1 MELRQLAYFLAVAE
15 ERNFTR
21 AAQRIPIAQP
31 AISQQVRRLEA
42 ELGER
47 LFVRDRRGIRLTAAG
62 EALLPHARAMLADAE
77 HAREAVAALRGL
89 LTGRLAFG
97 FVLPLPDQRLPGLV
111 GAFHRQYPG
120 IELKLIEDETDALL
134 AALATGQLD
143 AALVGLGRYD
153 RPPPDVE
160 SLLVAREPVVVAVD
174 PRHPLAGAG
183 SIPLH
188 ALRDEPMIAF
198 TSASKQRSTLE
209 AACHAAGFAP
219 RVVAETSD
227 LGVVI
232 DLVQHRI
239 GVAVLPRSALD
250 GADTVARLRLTRP
263 KLDRRI
269 LLVWRPGGGPPAA
282 RAFLALARHHLVGGG
297 GGRAVAAP
305 APQSAARR
313 AASNGSRSK
322 MNRL

>member
-1 MELRQLAYFLAVAE
+1 MELRQLSYFLAVAE

-31 AISQQVRRLEA
+31 AISQQIRRLEA

-62 EALLPHARAMLADAE
+62 QALLPHARAMLATAA
-77 HAREAVAALRGL
+77 HAREAMAALSGL

-97 FVLPLPDQRLPGLV
+97 FVLPLPDQRLPGLLGV
-111 GAFHRQYPG
+111 FHRQYPG
-120 IELKLIEDETDALL
+120 IELRLLEDETDALL
-134 AALATGQLD
+134 VALATGQLD
-143 AALVGLGRYD
+143 AALIGLGRYD
-153 RPPPDVE
+153 RPPPEVE
-160 SLLVAREPVVVAVD
+160 SLVVAREPVVVAM
-174 PRHPLAGAG
+174 HPQHALAGAG
-183 SIPLH
+183 SVPLG

-209 AACHAAGFAP
+209 AACQAAGFAP

-232 DLVQHRI
+232 QLIQQQL

-250 GADTVARLRLTRP
+250 GADTVAQLGLSRP

-269 LLVWRPGGGPPAA
+269 LLVWRPAGSPPAA
-282 RAFLALARHHLVGGG
+282 RAFLALARHHL
-297 GGRAVAAP
+297 AA
-305 APQSAARR
+305 SAATRPDSPPR
-313 AASNGSRSK
+313 Q
-322 MNRL
+322 